1 MPHHIGLHQ
10 LPAVDAGADSA
21 DQLQRRDGEGLAEGG
36 GGQLGQVPGR
46 AEGVPAPP
54 DAAAFAGEVNA
65 GGGGEVLVVVAGH
78 VQKAEG
84 LAVVIKAF
92 RPHPLADVHEGH
104 VAGMLGRLGQV
115 LAAVAPAFP
124 ASDGAGAANDVDS
137 AGAIKAVVQADHAL
151 LQGHGQ
157 GDDLEG
163 GARLIGVG
171 QGLVPPLA
179 GLGLAQQPGALFL
192 RFTGVDNGHVRIADR
207 QKVVQIIAAQGGHGQ
222 DLPGVHIH
230 GDGAG
235 AVLNIVICHGLLQVL
250 FHIVLDGLI
259 NGGDHVEAVLAGVI
273 FLKLGEQQFCS
284 HGVGGPDCP
293 AGTAGKGFVI
303 LGFDPLKA
311 VVIRAHKADQMAGQ
325 RGIGVIPLGIRL
337 QADTPQAILALE
349 RANRIGLLLFQLP
362 GHRHIPAAL
371 LPGFLVNL
379 IIIHAQNLGK
389 APGDQ
394 GPVLAIHLDFLG
406 AEIHVIHRGA
416 DRQGVPVGVVYG
428 AAHGGAGHR
437 AQLLLDGHALV
448 FFMIDDLQLVQ
459 SGQQ

>member
-1 MPHHIGLHQ
+1 M
-10 LPAVDAGADSA
+10 
-21 DQLQRRDGEGLAEGG
+21 
-36 GGQLGQVPGR
+36 
-46 AEGVPAPP
+46 
-54 DAAAFAGEVNA
+54 
-65 GGGGEVLVVVAGH
+65 
-78 VQKAEG
+78 
-84 LAVVIKAF
+84 
-92 RPHPLADVHEGH
+92 
-104 VAGMLGRLGQV
+104 
-115 LAAVAPAFP
+115 APAFP
-124 ASDGAGAANDVDS
+124 AADGAGAADDIDG
-137 AGAIKAVVQADHAL
+137 AGAVKAVLHAHRPL

-157 GDDLEG
+157 CDDLEG

-371 LPGFLVNL
+371 LPGFFVYL
-379 IIIHAQNLGK
+379 IITQTQNLGQ

-394 GPVLAIHLDFLG
+394 SPVLPVHLDFLG
-406 AEIHVIHRGA
+406 TEINVIHR
-416 DRQGVPVGVVYG
+416 RTHRKGVHIGVVNG
-428 AAHGGAGHR
+428 APHGGAGHG
-437 AQLLLDGHALV
+437 AQLLLNGHALIL
-448 FFMIDDLQLVQ
+448 FMVYDL
-459 SGQQ
+459 